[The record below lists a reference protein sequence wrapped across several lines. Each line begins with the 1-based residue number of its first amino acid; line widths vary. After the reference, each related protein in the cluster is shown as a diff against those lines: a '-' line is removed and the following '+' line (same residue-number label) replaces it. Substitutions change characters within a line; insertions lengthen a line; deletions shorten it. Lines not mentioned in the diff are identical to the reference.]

1 MSRCGER
8 TALFVFYEEKLA
20 TALTFTQEAR
30 DAMQGGA
37 QIPANDGRSV
47 PRELGDP
54 DKQQDK
60 GLGPNNEKLDEQFP
74 EVVAALRQLMLD
86 FRMEGIVGRRH
97 EIRKIKQA
105 RLFWQGLQYLYG
117 WDADN
122 MEWRMPFGAG
132 GAGTGLSID
141 EDRDAVEGGRYQFV
155 TNFYQAMGLSFI
167 SVVSQDVPTIH
178 WYPQNAQ
185 NEQDLATA
193 KAASDVS
200 DLVAENNFVD
210 QLLIN
215 IGFYL
220 WCDGV
225 VAAYVRSVT
234 DGQRFGFH
242 DSPQMEAQEQ
252 KFGEDAFECP
262 NCAAQTA
269 PGQMF
274 AGMICPNCGTA
285 MSQENFKPA
294 PMVKVP
300 VVTAVNKVPNGQEL
314 ISIYGGL
321 EVNRPIYT
329 DDPVMDGAYLQLQLE
344 VHEAKL
350 RAAYPHAKD
359 KIRPGNPGDAED
371 VYARSSRVSVKQGL
385 PTTHPGDA
393 LYSLITFS
401 RSWFEPWVFHSE
413 KVKEDV
419 RAKLLELFPDGCYVA
434 FAGEGYCESR
444 NESKKDHWRVLQP
457 LPGDGQNRPAVGSSL
472 ISVQE
477 RYNIL
482 SNTFQE
488 NAEFGIPPLY
498 ADPQVLD
505 FDAVANQ
512 TAEPAAHY
520 PARARPGQ
528 PLAAGF
534 FQPQAGQLPP
544 DTMEQMDKMFS
555 GISQFLSGLFPAVFG
570 GAMQGSK
577 TAEEYAMARDQALG
591 RLGLYWRGIK
601 IFWAQTMQLAVKCF
615 RDNRPEDVQ
624 IPILGSNGDFES
636 KVIRI
641 ADLQGNLQARP
652 EADETF
658 PRLKSQQKSV
668 ILQMLA
674 GADANPVMAQIFAEP
689 ANLGEVKRTLG
700 MKDIVIPGE
709 DSRNKQLR
717 EIAMLMQGQP
727 IQAMDEMGQ
736 PAMQSTV
743 PIQALDRH
751 DVEFEECK
759 RWANSEAGQAAR
771 MQNPAGFANV
781 EAHAGEHQKQLQQQ
795 DEAKKPPSESINF
808 KDLPPDGKAQMAQQA
823 GIALNPAEIAV
834 KEQQDKADKA
844 AELQARLGNK
854 EKAR

>member
-1 MSRCGER
+1 
-8 TALFVFYEEKLA
+8 
-20 TALTFTQEAR
+20 
-30 DAMQGGA
+30 
-37 QIPANDGRSV
+37 
-47 PRELGDP
+47 
-54 DKQQDK
+54 
-60 GLGPNNEKLDEQFP
+60 
-74 EVVAALRQLMLD
+74 
-86 FRMEGIVGRRH
+86 
-97 EIRKIKQA
+97 
-105 RLFWQGLQYLYG
+105 
-117 WDADN
+117 
-122 MEWRMPFGAG
+122 
-132 GAGTGLSID
+132 
-141 EDRDAVEGGRYQFV
+141 
-155 TNFYQAMGLSFI
+155 
-167 SVVSQDVPTIH
+167 
-178 WYPQNAQ
+178 
-185 NEQDLATA
+185 
-193 KAASDVS
+193 
-200 DLVAENNFVD
+200 
-210 QLLIN
+210 
-215 IGFYL
+215 
-220 WCDGV
+220 
-225 VAAYVRSVT
+225 
-234 DGQRFGFH
+234 
-242 DSPQMEAQEQ
+242 
-252 KFGEDAFECP
+252 
-262 NCAAQTA
+262 
-269 PGQMF
+269 
-274 AGMICPNCGTA
+274 
-285 MSQENFKPA
+285 
-294 PMVKVP
+294 
-300 VVTAVNKVPNGQEL
+300 
-314 ISIYGGL
+314 
-321 EVNRPIYT
+321 
-329 DDPVMDGAYLQLQLE
+329 
-344 VHEAKL
+344 
-350 RAAYPHAKD
+350 
-359 KIRPGNPGDAED
+359 
-371 VYARSSRVSVKQGL
+371 
-385 PTTHPGDA
+385 
-393 LYSLITFS
+393 
-401 RSWFEPWVFHSE
+401 
-413 KVKEDV
+413 
-419 RAKLLELFPDGCYVA
+419 
-434 FAGEGYCESR
+434 
-444 NESKKDHWRVLQP
+444 
-457 LPGDGQNRPAVGSSL
+457 VGSSL

-717 EIAMLMQGQP
+717 EIAILMQGQP

-736 PAMQSTV
+736 PAIQSTV

-759 RWANSEAGQAAR
+759 RWANSEPGQAAR